1 MIAIGSGFEDGG
13 EVEPTEPSEET
24 TEAPVTTV
32 SSDTSKPS
40 TTVTTKITQPD
51 ISADAVYCSPDAS
64 SSGKGTKEDPIDVLS
79 AIKMVQPGG
88 VIYLLGGVYS
98 FDSTILIEDTNNGAD
113 GKYKTI
119 MAYPGDEVVWDFSA
133 MEVSDSNRGVVLDGD
148 YWYFKG
154 FEITKAGDN
163 GMLLAGNDNLIELM
177 EFNDNQDTGLQL
189 SRYKTS
195 NADIGS
201 WPSDNLILN
210 CTAKNNCDN
219 ETMENADGFAAKLTC
234 CLLYTSP
241 SPRDTR

>member
-1 MIAIGSGFEDGG
+1 M
-13 EVEPTEPSEET
+13 
-24 TEAPVTTV
+24 
-32 SSDTSKPS
+32 
-40 TTVTTKITQPD
+40 
-51 ISADAVYCSPDAS
+51 
-64 SSGKGTKEDPIDVLS
+64 
-79 AIKMVQPGG
+79 
-88 VIYLLGGVYS
+88 
-98 FDSTILIEDTNNGAD
+98 
-113 GKYKTI
+113 
-119 MAYPGDEVVWDFSA
+119 
-133 MEVSDSNRGVVLDGD
+133 SDSNRGVVLDGD

-234 CLLYTSP
+234 GEGNVFDGCMSYNNSDDGWDLYAKSETGP
-241 SPRDTR
+241 IGVVTIRNCIAFRNGYTEFGEGFGDCDGNGFKLGGGGIGTAHIVEN